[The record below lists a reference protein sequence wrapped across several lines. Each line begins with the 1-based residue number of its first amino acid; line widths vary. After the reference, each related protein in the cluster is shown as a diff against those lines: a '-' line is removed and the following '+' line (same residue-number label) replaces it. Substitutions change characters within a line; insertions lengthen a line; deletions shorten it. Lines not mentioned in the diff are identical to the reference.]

1 MSHLIYLLGMTKYFR
16 KVFASLCVLSVVFA
30 CTPPA
35 EAQFLKKLS
44 KGLEKVNKTLKDA
57 NDILDGRV
65 PARSSDSSKK
75 SSSSSQS
82 TMSVSSAT
90 ESASDDNDNWTAL
103 EPQQR
108 TPYVSSRTRF
118 MSLEQSED
126 ISPVYEDIFAISHRS
141 GNMSFWRVDGQK
153 LFDAEWQYC
162 GFSSTVGTKFP
173 AFNSGV
179 APAKRTV
186 ANSAGNKVICL
197 LYANG
202 GIKELDPTWNQV
214 SDFADGLAVVKQK
227 IGRSISHFYINIK
240 GEKVFPHLPI
250 GYTSSN
256 NSPIRPLKDGLRA
269 YPAADEANYLGTKWG
284 YIDAAGTIVIEPEY
298 SSVEDFS
305 EGYAWVKTSDNQ
317 VCLIDKSGAVRFTSN
332 VQYLYDVSPVKNGI
346 FYVETNEGYDYY
358 DTSGNKLETFDAAT
372 PFYDGYAFV
381 SKEGSYKDGISL
393 INTNFRALRTFPSKN
408 FNGISSLSNQPR
420 FGDFGLAT
428 VMNSSYESTVINA
441 KGDVLLSSYDDDQGN
456 VAFDHFA
463 QFTPCGYALFGVGTY
478 GADKYRGIMRPD
490 GEIMI
495 LFSAKAV
502 EDIRNE
508 ELPEDPIKRPII
520 NDPIP
525 GPWPPDTVII
535 EKDARLCPIVI
546 DRTRYNVTVSTE
558 GEGSARIS
566 PSGTL
571 EYGDKATLI
580 TSPAEG
586 WKFANVTV
594 ESEIQNSVDESNSF
608 VVKSNMHLRVKFLKK
623 DDDLPPP
630 ATGCFQGTKSLI
642 VDDAD
647 FGEVTYYAQINS
659 DAAEATPYGDSTHGF
674 IVAMIDPT
682 KRVSNDDVSA
692 YFFVAP
698 LKVSGYQFDDTTETE
713 WMVLDGG
720 SFNAGNVKVN
730 PEAVGGL
737 FALYVQSVLALN
749 DATCPSADP
758 RHYRIEMLDHN
769 KETGEFTCGRLQT
782 YSTSYG
788 WLEAGD
794 ERLRTSEKK
803 TFLTVS
809 DTGLP
814 SDIFQG
820 VKFRQ
825 SSKRDDV
832 RWYPPIE
839 WYNGNQDAYSQILEQ
854 MKEMYR
860 TFQSDYEELFS
871 E

>member
-1 MSHLIYLLGMTKYFR
+1 MKRISRLT
-16 KVFASLCVLSVVFA
+16 ATLSMIFVMLA
-30 CTPPA
+30 CAPTV

-44 KGLEKVNKTLKDA
+44 KGLEKVNKTLKNA

-65 PARSSDSSKK
+65 PTSSSDSSKK
-75 SSSSSQS
+75 PSSSSQS
-82 TMSVSSAT
+82 AEPSSGVT
-90 ESASDDNDNWTAL
+90 DSSDDYSNWKTA
-103 EPQQR
+103 EPVQR
-108 TPYVSSRTRF
+108 TPYVSNRTRF
-118 MSLEQSED
+118 MSLERSEE
-126 ISPVYEDIFAISHRS
+126 ISPVHEDVFAIKHRS
-141 GNMSFWRVDGQK
+141 GNISFWRVDGRK

-162 GFSSTVGTKFP
+162 GFSSTTATKFP
-173 AFNSGV
+173 AFNGGV

-186 ANSAGNKVICL
+186 ANSVGNKVICL

-202 GIKELDPTWNQV
+202 GIKELEPTWIQV

-227 IGRSISHFYINIK
+227 VGSKYNYFYINIK
-240 GEKVFPHLPI
+240 GEKVFPQLPI
-250 GYTSSN
+250 GYISSA
-256 NSPIRPLKDGLRA
+256 SPIRPLNDGLRA
-269 YPAADEANYLGTKWG
+269 YPAKDEVNYLGTKWG
-284 YIDAAGTIVIEPEY
+284 YIDADGKIIIAPRF
-298 SSVEDFS
+298 SQVEDFS
-305 EGYAWVKTSDNQ
+305 EGYAWVKTSEGD
-317 VCLIDKSGAVRFTSN
+317 VCLIDKTGSVKFTSD
-332 VQYLYDVSPVKNGI
+332 VKYLYDVSPVKNGM
-346 FYVETNEGYDYY
+346 FYVETNEGYQYY
-358 DTSGNKLETFDAAT
+358 DTSGNKLELFYAAT
-372 PFYDGYAFV
+372 PFYDGYAFA
-381 SKEGSYKDGISL
+381 SKEGNYNDGISL
-393 INTNFRALRTFPSKN
+393 INTNFKALRTFPTKD
-408 FNGISSLSNQPR
+408 FNGGASSLSHQPR
-420 FGDFGLAT
+420 FGEFGLAT
-428 VMNSSYESTVINA
+428 VINSTVHTYVVNS
-441 KGDVLLSSYDDDQGN
+441 KGDVILNSYDDGNGN
-456 VAFDHFA
+456 VGFGNFT
-463 QFTPCGYALFGVGTY
+463 QFTSCGYALFGAGKY
-478 GADKYRGIMRPD
+478 GNDKYRGIMRPD

-495 LFSAKAV
+495 LFSAEEV

-535 EKDARLCPIVI
+535 DKDGPAIGPIVI
-546 DRTRYNVTVSTE
+546 DHTRYNVTVSTE
-558 GEGSARIS
+558 GEGSARIT
-566 PSGTL
+566 PSGTF

-594 ESEIQNSVDESNSF
+594 ESEVQSPVGEDKSF
-608 VVKSNMHLRVKFLKK
+608 VVKSNMHLKVKFLKK

-630 ATGCFQGTKSLI
+630 ATGCFQGTKRLI

-659 DAAEATPYGDSTHGF
+659 DAAEASPYGDNTHGF

-682 KRVSNDDVSA
+682 KRISNDDVSA
-692 YFFVAP
+692 YCFVAP
-698 LKVSGYQFDDTTETE
+698 LKVSGYQFDETTETE

-749 DATCPSADP
+749 DETCPSADP

-782 YSTSYG
+782 YSTTHG
-788 WLEAGD
+788 WLEAQD
-794 ERLRTSEKK
+794 ERLRTTEKK
-803 TFLTVS
+803 TFLVVS

-814 SDIFQG
+814 SDIFHG

-825 SSKRDDV
+825 APKRDDV

-854 MKEMYR
+854 MMEMYR
-860 TFQSDYEELFS
+860 TFQSDYDELFS
-871 E
+871 K